1 MLQYPGFIIISHS
14 AAELFFVLLMMIWFW
29 LFFLNLHLL
38 IRSYVVGRSVS
49 NFISSGASWQT
60 QDQCWCWFLLTLFYS
75 GAQLIYYKL
84 ASWPGC
90 VQAPGQNAEPRPSDA
105 SSVSGLSQKSCNINK
120 SIILKSAIVQVW
132 ASKPAFSFVP
142 FGASDGP
149 F

>member
-60 QDQCWCWFLLTLFYS
+60 HLDFKGDVTNIDVGFSSHYFIQEHNWFTTS
-75 GAQLIYYKL
+75 SL
-84 ASWPGC
+84 ADR
-90 VQAPGQNAEPRPSDA
+90 AAYRRLDKMLN
-105 SSVSGLSQKSCNINK
+105 L
-120 SIILKSAIVQVW
+120 
-132 ASKPAFSFVP
+132 VP
-142 FGASDGP
+142 
-149 F
+149 